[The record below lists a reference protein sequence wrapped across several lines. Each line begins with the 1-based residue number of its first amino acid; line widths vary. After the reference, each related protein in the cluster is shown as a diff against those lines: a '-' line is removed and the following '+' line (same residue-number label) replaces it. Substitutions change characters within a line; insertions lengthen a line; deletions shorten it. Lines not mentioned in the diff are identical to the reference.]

1 MDEKI
6 NNSKTDWNSK
16 KKNFD
21 PRNNWNSELELL
33 GIFRNTHGNFD
44 YNNEGSLYFIISI
57 NNIAFSV
64 SHFHLDIF
72 KSIPDDNFIIGF
84 LYSYGDIQFMV
95 TGKTDKNESKKDGI
109 KREIQEELGKNYNI
123 IDGLNIE
130 EKRADPDDNPIIS
143 DNDNKLR
150 MTNIILNYPII
161 KKISA
166 NQNKSANRNKK
177 RTKKHTGD
185 KVGSY
190 LFVNNKDDIVNLFE
204 NLERCSS
211 KTDTGIVGVCAVKV
225 KLIKNK
231 IVEMFSNSTYQLE
244 SKADSR

>member
-16 KKNFD
+16 KKKFD

-166 NQNKSANRNKK
+166 NQKKSANRNKK
-177 RTKKHTGD
+177 RTGD